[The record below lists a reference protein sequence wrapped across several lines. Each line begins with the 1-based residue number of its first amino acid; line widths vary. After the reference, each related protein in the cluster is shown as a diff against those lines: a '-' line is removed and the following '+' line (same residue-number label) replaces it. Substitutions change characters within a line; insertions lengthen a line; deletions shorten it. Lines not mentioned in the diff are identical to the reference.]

1 MFYVFYS
8 CCGSKIVTAVIS
20 VWLKE
25 FTKHLML
32 AYSYVEIAE
41 IMCVFSSSFFY
52 LIRHFFTKISLCFVS
67 SSGRRL
73 PYSEKSPLL
82 TLKKE
87 GIFSLWRK
95 RIFFF
100 FWAREK
106 GRTKTKKC
114 GFAEGIGRNEAFLT
128 AVIVLLKSTEWARFS
143 DKFIY

>member
-100 FWAREK
+100 FLSPRERSDENQEMWICRRHWEK
-106 GRTKTKKC
+106 WSVFDSSNC
-114 GFAEGIGRNEAFLT
+114 S
-128 AVIVLLKSTEWARFS
+128 LKVNGMS
-143 DKFIY
+143 